1 MSGKATGVV
10 YEGERLVK
18 NWWSAKAEAYRLRER
33 ANAAETEARNAE
45 IALSKWILPRE
56 CKPNEQIAIWFG
68 DSLIQAT
75 AETPVGSYWS
85 GPVIVRLQGPR
96 FNELVGSP

>member
-1 MSGKATGVV
+1 MSGKATGMV

-18 NWWSAKAEAYRLRER
+18 DWWSAKNEARRLRER
-33 ANAAETEARNAE
+33 ADAAETEARNAE
-45 IALSKWILPRE
+45 IALSKWILPKE
-56 CKPNEQIAIWFG
+56 CKPMEQIAIWFG

-96 FNELVGSP
+96 FNELIAGP